1 MAKLGKKYLD
11 KNGLSYLWKKIDGRY
26 VHINGNETF
35 DKDEIIVGIAG
46 ENGVTGSGVTIGG
59 ATLSTGA
66 PVNVVATEKAVAAE
80 VDKINSAIEAL
91 GSVMSFLGVTTTNVE
106 PTKDKDGNIT
116 YNTNPKITLNDGTVV
131 TASNGDVVIYS
142 TKKDEPEEFIWTQTG
157 ETGMWQ
163 EIGKV
168 FNDEAITEV
177 LGSDAIDVTKTNGTS
192 TVSLKLDEP
201 EAHSTE
207 WTALSEADKTA
218 GYGHIHLTQTTNGL
232 KAEYGREVLTDGDS
246 MDGSDINEAIDN
258 APNIAWST
266 KENTWVSIPT
276 DGSGVFDDYTA

>member
-1 MAKLGKKYLD
+1 MAKIGKRYLD

-59 ATLSTGA
+59 ATLSTN
-66 PVNVVATEKAVAAE
+66 PTVNVVATEKAVAAE

-131 TASNGDVVIYS
+131 TASNGDVVIYN

-192 TVSLKLDEP
+192 TVSLKIDDDAHTAGT
-201 EAHSTE
+201 EA
-207 WTALSEADKTA
+207 WTAAES
-218 GYGHIHLTQTTNGL
+218 GYGHIHLTQTTTGL

-266 KENTWVSIPT
+266 TENKWVSIPT
-276 DGSGVFDDYTA
+276 DGSGVFADYTA